1 MQRMSLYQISDAAA
15 EDWHNIVNYT
25 LTQHGETQT
34 RKYMAALEKG
44 IEKMALG
51 DLPDKNWDD
60 LYPALRSTHC
70 EHHYIFGVI
79 RTDAPMLVI
88 AILHERMNLMTQLQK
103 RLN

>member
-1 MQRMSLYQISDAAA
+1 MSLYQISDAAE

-44 IEKMALG
+44 IEKMAAG
-51 DLPDKNWDD
+51 ELPYKNLDD
-60 LYPALRSTHC
+60 VYPVLRSKKC
-70 EHHYIFGVI
+70 EHHYIFGVM
-79 RTDAPMLVI
+79 RTHAPMLVV
-88 AILHERMNLMTQLQK
+88 AILHERMDLMVQLQS